1 VDYDPTAENVAA
13 SKQIIAEHTDTP
25 VEQQRLVFQGKALND
40 DYGRVSLNKVPKNG
54 AIDLNR
60 NIVPVQ
66 FNTPD
71 GGVVCVK
78 FNDQGG
84 AVEIEAGRERF
95 EVIFHKVTEERSHRI
110 ESERSPRSS
119 PHSGRRAPS
128 IGGVEKFDK
137 LERHGRDFGSHIL
150 GKVHVDAGTSLPAS
164 ASITEFW
171 KSAKLVKSCSFL
183 VVPKLFRY
191 NGTIERRHK
200 DKKEVLHLVEAS
212 ILFHQ
217 GCW

>member
-84 AVEIEAGRERF
+84 AVEIEAGL
-95 EVIFHKVTEERSHRI
+95 SYA
-110 ESERSPRSS
+110 PSS
-119 PHSGRRAPS
+119 P
-128 IGGVEKFDK
+128 DC
-137 LERHGRDFGSHIL
+137 
-150 GKVHVDAGTSLPAS
+150 GKEGHFA
-164 ASITEFW
+164 
-171 KSAKLVKSCSFL
+171 
-183 VVPKLFRY
+183 
-191 NGTIERRHK
+191 
-200 DKKEVLHLVEAS
+200 
-212 ILFHQ
+212 
-217 GCW
+217 